1 MKLKKLLES
10 TPGYE
15 NRQFGDKLPT
25 LDSVRAT
32 YQAKQPIKEIEYG
45 TESGEFD
52 YEGALARID
61 SASGVIDGLE
71 ENIVYELDML
81 ANDESAYEMVRDKAA
96 QAVNQMRRYINGAQ
110 KQIDGIRKMMDQA
123 QRRGDYNV

>member
-15 NRQFGDKLPT
+15 NRKFGDKLPT
-25 LDSVRAT
+25 LDSVRSA
-32 YQAKQPIKEIEYG
+32 YQSKQPIKEVEYG
-45 TESGEFD
+45 IEGSEFD
-52 YEGALARID
+52 YEGALDRITTAVD
-61 SASGVIDGLE
+61 VIDGIE
-71 ENIVYELDML
+71 ENLVYELDMI
-81 ANDESAYEMVRDKAA
+81 ANDEAVYDLVRDKAA

-110 KQIDGIRKMMDQA
+110 KQIEGIRKMIDQA

>member
-25 LDSVRAT
+25 LDTVRAA

-52 YEGALARID
+52 YEGALAQID
-61 SASGVIDGLE
+61 SASDVIDGLE

-81 ANDESAYEMVRDKAA
+81 SNDESAYELVRDKAA

>member
-45 TESGEFD
+45 TETGEFD
-52 YEGALARID
+52 YEGALDRITTAVD
-61 SASGVIDGLE
+61 VIDGIE
-71 ENIVYELDML
+71 ENLVYELDMI
-81 ANDESAYEMVRDKAA
+81 ANDEAVYDLVRDKAA

-110 KQIDGIRKMMDQA
+110 KQIEGIRKMINQA
-123 QRRGDYNV
+123 QRRGDYDA